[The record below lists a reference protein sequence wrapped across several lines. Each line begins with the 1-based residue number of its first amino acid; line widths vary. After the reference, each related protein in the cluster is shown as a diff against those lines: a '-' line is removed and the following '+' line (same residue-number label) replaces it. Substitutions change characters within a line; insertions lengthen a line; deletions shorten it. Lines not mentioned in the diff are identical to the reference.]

1 MRPSAQSAAPW
12 LALAIAA
19 VAAAEPEVCFSP
31 DGGCRTL
38 LIRTIDGARRSVEA
52 AVFTFTDGAVAD
64 ALGRATERGVKV
76 RAILDVRQSHQ
87 KSSQVVTLQARGCQ
101 VRLLSGTGRG
111 GLMHHKFLIVDGKR
125 VWTGSYNF
133 TGAADRHNA
142 ENGLLLDDAKLAG
155 RFVEEFERLWKDGV
169 RRAGK
174 RRR

>member
-1 MRPSAQSAAPW
+1 MNRAAVLG
-12 LALAIAA
+12 LALALTSIAR
-19 VAAAEPEVCFSP
+19 AAPPEACFSP

-38 LIRTIDGARRSVEA
+38 LIRTIDGAKRSVDL

-76 RAILDVRQSHQ
+76 RAILDARQSKQ
-87 KSSQVVTLQARGCQ
+87 KSSQLITLQARGCQ

-111 GLMHHKFLIVDGKR
+111 GLMHHKFLIVDGAR

-142 ENGLLLDDAKLAG
+142 ENGLLLDDGSLA
-155 RFVEEFERLWKDGV
+155 RRYAQEFDRMWRDGV
-169 RRAGK
+169 KRANV
-174 RRR
+174 R